1 MTSPSDHKATII
13 DGKAIAQTIR
23 SEIAS
28 EVRLLSEKYGK
39 VPGLAVVIV
48 GNRKDSQSYV
58 NMKRKSC
65 AELGIQ
71 SFDIDLPEDVAED
84 ELISKVHE
92 LNANRDVH
100 GMH

>member
-1 MTSPSDHKATII
+1 MASPLPSDHKATII

-28 EVRLLSEKYGK
+28 QVRLLSQNYSK

-58 NMKRKSC
+58 NMKRK
-65 AELGIQ
+65 ALLKLGLSPLILICQ
-71 SFDIDLPEDVAED
+71 S
-84 ELISKVHE
+84 
-92 LNANRDVH
+92 
-100 GMH
+100 